1 MKLAS
6 GIVFWSGMV
15 LIGILAVPTAILLG
29 AISAIWKGAGF
40 LLRKFGD

>member
-6 GIVFWSGMV
+6 GVVFWSGMV
-15 LIGILAVPTAILLG
+15 LIGILAVPTAILFG
-29 AISAIWKGAGF
+29 AISVIWKGAGV